1 MEELLTP
8 KEAAKFLKIHKVTL
22 YRLVKEGKIPAI
34 KIGKQLRF
42 SKEKLLRLHFNRE
55 K

>member
-1 MEELLTP
+1 MEEFSTP
-8 KEAAKFLKIHKVTL
+8 KDVVKFLKIHKVTL

-42 SKEKLLRLHFNRE
+42 SKGRLLTLRFN
-55 K
+55 

>member
-42 SKEKLLRLHFNRE
+42 NKENLLKTPFQ
-55 K
+55 KK

>member
-1 MEELLTP
+1 MEELLTQ
-8 KEAAKFLKIHKVTL
+8 EELTEFLKIYKVTL
-22 YRLVKEGKIPAI
+22 YILIKEGKIPAI

-42 SKEKLLRLHFNRE
+42 SKERLLKLHFNRE

>member
-22 YRLVKEGKIPAI
+22 YRLVKEDKIPAI

-42 SKEKLLRLHFNRE
+42 SKERLLKLHFNRE